1 MHLLE
6 RSVTSTLARL
16 RTGKNHSI
24 STSYAS
30 CPCGTV
36 LQMRMRIETIRQ
48 LINSMFNS
56 MLVVGFQQTRM
67 RIETMRQRHSG
78 KMTAHAQGRLRDFR
92 ARGNGR
98 HNISIETNRVKMAAI

>member
-6 RSVTSTLARL
+6 SNLHPPRHH
-16 RTGKNHSI
+16 TGKNHSI

-56 MLVVGFQQTRM
+56 ILVVGFQQTRM
-67 RIETMRQRHSG
+67 RIETMRQLV
-78 KMTAHAQGRLRDFR
+78 KLQLM
-92 ARGNGR
+92 
-98 HNISIETNRVKMAAI
+98 ET